1 MLNRAPRNSKNI
13 VGTAPQSQRPNYMKA
28 RQNRD
33 SSSQNR
39 PRVGKG
45 SSPTIANT
53 EVRGAQ
59 PRSNSNSQ
67 VDLGQFTTAQKNINS
82 AIQEYL
88 LKYGFQNTVATML
101 DEMTVSRQDKN
112 FIQDE
117 QQAIQYMGQSFNT
130 GTREAFFNLW

>member
-1 MLNRAPRNSKNI
+1 
-13 VGTAPQSQRPNYMKA
+13 MKA

-39 PRVGKG
+39 PRQGKG
-45 SSPTIANT
+45 SSPTISNT
-53 EVRGAQ
+53 EIRGAQ

-101 DEMTVSRQDKN
+101 DEMSVSRQDKN

-117 QQAIQYMGQSFNT
+117 
-130 GTREAFFNLW
+130 